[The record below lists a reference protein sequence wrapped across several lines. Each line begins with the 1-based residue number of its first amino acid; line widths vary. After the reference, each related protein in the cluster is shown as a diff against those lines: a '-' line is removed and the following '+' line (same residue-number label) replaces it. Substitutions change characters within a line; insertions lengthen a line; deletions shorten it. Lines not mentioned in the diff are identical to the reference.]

1 MSYQVTY
8 TETTNPSKVPL
19 IVADS
24 SLNTQTSITFVG
36 KNYSG
41 YAPIVASNMLHMLEN
56 FASPTAPSTP
66 VQGQLWYDNGV
77 GLLKV
82 YDGAGNWN
90 AAGSVKKAGTAPSV
104 AASTA
109 GDLWVDTTNSQ
120 LYLFSGSTWLLVGPQ
135 FSAGTLTGPQ
145 VESIVDTSNISHN
158 VISMYSNNF
167 RIAIISKDSFTPK
180 ATVLGFSFIN
190 EGFNLSTVNENSATN
205 PTRFY
210 GTATASDALLVNG
223 KIVAAANFLRSDQS
237 PISNVPFSVRS
248 DGGISLGS
256 NLSFNLGTDGSTAL
270 IYNKTS
276 GSPVEIKLNNAG
288 VPNTVVHVN
297 PTGRVGIGSNNTSPT
312 STLDVSGTITT
323 STGLIDNGTVNSSAL
338 GTGSIKTAG
347 GLSIAKNSNFGGTIT
362 AFGTIT
368 VNNLDITG
376 TPVAATVIQPGSD
389 SATNLYDI
397 GSASRSFRNIY
408 AQSFVG
414 SFNGTFAGSLSG
426 NITGSAARLASPTV
440 FSLTG
445 DVTSNAV
452 SFTGQSALGTAVFTT
467 SINQSLVTSK
477 TVATDSLTTD
487 SLLVF
492 RAGSGLLQMSKQVL
506 FNHVA
511 TIPVGTILP
520 YAGATPP
527 TGYLFCDGSEV
538 LIATYAVLYSV
549 LGYTYKAAVL
559 LQGAATFALPDLRG
573 RFALGKDNM
582 NNGLT
587 VPYKDGSG
595 LPVSAGGGTASRVTD
610 ITGSTLGSASGT
622 QGVTLTT
629 SNLPDH
635 KHNLS
640 SGSAQY
646 YAGGLSGAA
655 PDPNAIPGLGLPA
668 SSTGSGL
675 PNSGSVISSQSSVA
689 VNVMNPYTTIN
700 YIIFTG
706 VI

>member
-145 VESIVDTSNISHN
+145 VESIVDTSNTSHN
-158 VISMYSNNF
+158 VISMYSNNY
-167 RIAIISKDSFTPK
+167 RLAIISKDSFTPK
-180 ATVLGFSFIN
+180 ATILGFSFIN
-190 EGFNLSTVNENSATN
+190 EGFNLSTVNSASATN

-210 GTATASDALLVNG
+210 GTATAADALLVNG
-223 KIVAAANFLRSDQS
+223 TAVAASNFLRGDQS
-237 PISNVPFSVRS
+237 PISSVPFSVRS

-256 NLSFNLGTDGSTAL
+256 NLSFNLGTDGSAAI

-276 GSPVEIKLNNAG
+276 GGPIDIRLNNAG
-288 VPNTVVHVN
+288 VPNTVVHID
-297 PTGRVGIGSNNTSPT
+297 PTGKVGIGSNNTSPT
-312 STLDVSGTITT
+312 TALDVAGTITT
-323 STGLIDNGTVNSSAL
+323 SAGLIDTGTVDSSAL
-338 GTGSIKTAG
+338 GTASIKTAG
-347 GLSIAKNSNFGGTIT
+347 GLSVAKNSNFGGTIT
-362 AFGTIT
+362 AYGTIT
-368 VNNLDITG
+368 VNNLDLTG
-376 TPVAATVIQPGSD
+376 TPVAAAVIQPGTD
-389 SATNLYDI
+389 SAANLYDI
-397 GSASRSFRNIY
+397 GSTARPFRNIY

-445 DVTSNAV
+445 DVTSNTV

-467 SINQSLVTSK
+467 SINQSLITSK
-477 TVATDSLTTD
+477 TITTD
-487 SLLVF
+487 SLLTDSLLVY
-492 RAGSGLLQMSKQVL
+492 RSGSGLLQMSKQVF

-520 YAGATPP
+520 YAGSTPP

-538 LIATYAVLYSV
+538 LISQYAVLYSIIA
-549 LGYTYKAAVL
+549 YTYKAAVL
-559 LQGAATFALPDLRG
+559 LQGAGTFALPDFRG

-582 NNGLT
+582 NNSFT

-595 LPVSAGGGTASRVTD
+595 VLVSAGGGAASRVTD
-610 ITGSTLGSASGT
+610 ITGSTLGSSSGT

-629 SNLPDH
+629 ANLPDH

-640 SGSAQY
+640 SATAQY
-646 YAGGLSGAA
+646 YAAGLPGATT
-655 PDPNAIPGLGLPA
+655 DTNAIPGLGLPA
-668 SSTGSGL
+668 TSTGAGL

>member
-158 VISMYSNNF
+158 VISMYSNNY

-180 ATVLGFSFIN
+180 ATILGFSFIN
-190 EGFNLSTVNENSATN
+190 EGFNLSTVNSTSATN

-210 GTATASDALLVNG
+210 GTATAADALLVNG
-223 KIVAAANFLRSDQS
+223 TAVAASNFLRGDQS
-237 PISNVPFSVRS
+237 PISSVPFSVRS

-256 NLSFNLGTDGSTAL
+256 NLSFNLGTDGSTAI

-276 GSPVEIKLNNAG
+276 GGPVDIKLNNAG
-288 VPNTVVHVN
+288 VPNTVVHVD
-297 PTGRVGIGSNNTSPT
+297 PTGKVGIGNNNTSPT
-312 STLDVSGTITT
+312 STLDV
-323 STGLIDNGTVNSSAL
+323 A
-338 GTGSIKTAG
+338 
-347 GLSIAKNSNFGGTIT
+347 GTIT
-362 AFGTIT
+362 AVGLNLTGTGDLSSLTTLGGAIITKNLLVGGYISANGLIT
-368 VNNLDITG
+368 VSNIDLNTG
-376 TPVAATVIQPGSD
+376 NPVAAAVIQPDSD
-389 SATNLYDI
+389 AAANLYDI
-397 GSASRSFRNIY
+397 GTATRPFRNIY

-452 SFTGQSALGTAVFTT
+452 SFTGQSSLGTAVFTT
-467 SINQSLVTSK
+467 SINQSLITSK
-477 TVATDSLTTD
+477 TITTDSLSTD
-487 SLLVF
+487 SLLVY
-492 RAGSGLLQMSKQVL
+492 RQGGGLLQMSKQVF

-511 TIPVGTILP
+511 TMPIGTILP
-520 YAGATPP
+520 YAGSTPP
-527 TGYLFCDGSEV
+527 TGYLLCDGSEV
-538 LIATYAVLYSV
+538 LIATYAVLYSII
-549 LGYTYKAAVL
+549 GYTYKAAVL
-559 LQGAATFALPDLRG
+559 LQGAGTFALPDFRG

-582 NNGLT
+582 NNSFT

-595 LPVSAGGGTASRVTD
+595 VLVSAGGGAASRVTD
-610 ITGSTLGSASGT
+610 ITGSTLGSSSGT

-629 SNLPDH
+629 ANLPDH

-640 SGSAQY
+640 SASSQY
-646 YAGGLSGAA
+646 YAAGLPGAA
-655 PDPNAIPGLGLPA
+655 TDPNAIPGLGLPA
-668 SSTGSGL
+668 SSTGAGL
-675 PNSGSVISSQSSVA
+675 PNSGGVISSQSSVA

>member
-56 FASPTAPSTP
+56 FASPTAPTTP

-145 VESIVDTSNISHN
+145 VESIVDTSNASHN
-158 VISMYSNNF
+158 VISMYSNNY

-180 ATVLGFSFIN
+180 TTILGFSFIN
-190 EGFNLSTVNENSATN
+190 EGFNLSTVNSTSAIN

-210 GTATASDALLVNG
+210 GTATAADALLVNG
-223 KIVAAANFLRSDQS
+223 TAVAAANFLRSDQS
-237 PISNVPFSVRS
+237 PISSVPFSVRS

-256 NLSFNLGTDGSTAL
+256 NLSFNLGTDGSTAI

-288 VPNTVVHVN
+288 VPNTVVHVD
-297 PTGRVGIGSNNTSPT
+297 PTGKVGIGTNNTSPI
-312 STLDVSGTITT
+312 SELDV
-323 STGLIDNGTVNSSAL
+323 
-338 GTGSIKTAG
+338 K
-347 GLSIAKNSNFGGTIT
+347 GTIT
-362 AFGTIT
+362 AVGLNLTGTGDLSSLTTLGGAIITKNLLVGGYISANGVIT
-368 VNNLDITG
+368 VSNIDLNTG
-376 TPVAATVIQPGSD
+376 NPVAAAVIQPDSD
-389 SATNLYDI
+389 AAANLYDI
-397 GSASRSFRNIY
+397 GSASRPFRNIY

-467 SINQSLVTSK
+467 SINQSLITSK
-477 TVATDSLTTD
+477 TITTDSLSTD
-487 SLLVF
+487 SLLVY
-492 RAGSGLLQMSKQVL
+492 RQGSGLLQMSKQVF

-520 YAGATPP
+520 YAGSTPP
-527 TGYLFCDGSEV
+527 TGYLLCDGSEV
-538 LIATYAVLYSV
+538 LIATYALLYSV

-559 LQGAATFALPDLRG
+559 LQGAGTFALPDFRG
-573 RFALGKDNM
+573 RFALGRDNM
-582 NNGLT
+582 NNSFT

-595 LPVSAGGGTASRVTD
+595 VLVSAGGGAASRVTD

-629 SNLPDH
+629 ANLPDH

-646 YAGGLSGAA
+646 YAGGLPGAA
-655 PDPNAIPGLGLPA
+655 PDSNAIPGLGLPA

-675 PNSGSVISSQSSVA
+675 PNSGSVITSQSSVA

>member
-66 VQGQLWYDNGV
+66 VQGQLWYDNSV

-104 AASTA
+104 SASTA

-145 VESIVDTSNISHN
+145 VESIVDTSNLSHN
-158 VISMYSNNF
+158 VISMYSNNY

-180 ATVLGFSFIN
+180 ATILGFSFVN
-190 EGFNLSTVNENSATN
+190 EGFNLSTVNSSSATN

-210 GTATASDALLVNG
+210 GTATAADALLVNG
-223 KIVAAANFLRSDQS
+223 TAVAASNFLRSDNA
-237 PISNVPFSVRS
+237 PVALVPFSVRS

-256 NLSFNLGTDGSTAL
+256 NLSFNLGTDGTNAV
-270 IYNKTS
+270 ITNRTS
-276 GSPVEIKLNNAG
+276 GSPIDIKLNNAG
-288 VPNTVVHVN
+288 VTNTVVHVD
-297 PTGRVGIGSNNTSPT
+297 PTGKVGIGSNNTSPT
-312 STLDVSGTITT
+312 TALDVAGTITT
-323 STGLIDNGTVNSSAL
+323 RVGLNDTGTVDSSAL

-347 GLSIAKNSNFGGTIT
+347 GLSVAKNSNFGGTVT
-362 AFGTIT
+362 AYGTIT

-376 TPVAATVIQPGSD
+376 TPVAAAVIQPGSD
-389 SATNLYDI
+389 AAANLYDI
-397 GSASRSFRNIY
+397 GSAARPFRNIY

-452 SFTGQSALGTAVFTT
+452 SFTGQSALGTAIFTT
-467 SINQSLVTSK
+467 SINQSLITSK
-477 TVATDSLTTD
+477 TTAIDSLSTD
-487 SLLVF
+487 SLLVY
-492 RAGSGLLQMSKQVL
+492 RSGTGLLQMTKQVF

-511 TIPVGTILP
+511 TMPVGTVLP
-520 YAGATPP
+520 YAGSTPP

-559 LQGAATFALPDLRG
+559 LQGAGTFALPDLRG
-573 RFALGKDNM
+573 RMALGKDNM
-582 NNGLT
+582 NNSFT

-595 LPVSAGGGTASRVTD
+595 VLVSAGGGVASRVTD
-610 ITGSTLGSASGT
+610 ITGSTLGSSSGT

-629 SNLPDH
+629 ANLPDH

-640 SGSAQY
+640 SASSQY
-646 YAGGLSGAA
+646 YVAGLPGAT

-668 SSTGSGL
+668 TSTGSGL
-675 PNSGSVISSQSSVA
+675 PNSGSVITSQSSVA

>member
-145 VESIVDTSNISHN
+145 VESIVDTSNASHN
-158 VISMYSNNF
+158 VISMYSNNY

-180 ATVLGFSFIN
+180 ATILGFSFIN
-190 EGFNLSTVNENSATN
+190 EGFNLSTVNSSSAIN

-210 GTATASDALLVNG
+210 GTATAADALLVNG
-223 KIVAAANFLRSDQS
+223 TAVAASNFLRGDQS
-237 PISNVPFSVRS
+237 PISSVPFSVRS

-256 NLSFNLGTDGSTAL
+256 NLSFNLGTDGSTAI

-276 GSPVEIKLNNAG
+276 GSPIDIKLNNAG
-288 VPNTVVHVN
+288 VPNTVVHVD
-297 PTGRVGIGSNNTSPT
+297 PTGKVGIGSNNTSPT
-312 STLDVSGTITT
+312 TALDVAGTITT
-323 STGLIDNGTVNSSAL
+323 STGIIDNGTVDSSAL

-347 GLSIAKNSNFGGTIT
+347 GLSVTKSSNFGGTIT
-362 AFGTIT
+362 AYGTIN
-368 VNNLDITG
+368 VNNLDLTSS
-376 TPVAATVIQPGSD
+376 PVAAAVIQPGTD
-389 SATNLYDI
+389 SAANLYDI
-397 GSASRSFRNIY
+397 GSSTRPFRNIY

-440 FSLTG
+440 FSLIG
-445 DVTSNAV
+445 DVTSNTV

-467 SINQSLVTSK
+467 SINQSLITSK
-477 TVATDSLTTD
+477 TITTDSLSTD
-487 SLLVF
+487 SLLVY
-492 RAGSGLLQMSKQVL
+492 RSGSGLLQMSKQVF

-511 TIPVGTILP
+511 TMPIGTILP
-520 YAGATPP
+520 YAGSTPP
-527 TGYLFCDGSEV
+527 TGYLLCDGSEV
-538 LIATYAVLYSV
+538 LISQYALLYSII
-549 LGYTYKAAVL
+549 GYTYKAAVL
-559 LQGAATFALPDLRG
+559 LQGAATFALPDFRG

-582 NNGLT
+582 NNSFT

-595 LPVSAGGGTASRVTD
+595 VLVSAGGGAASRVTD
-610 ITGSTLGSASGT
+610 VTGSTLGSSSGT

-629 SNLPDH
+629 ANLPDH

-640 SGSAQY
+640 SGAAQY
-646 YAGGLSGAA
+646 YAAGLPGAA
-655 PDPNAIPGLGLPA
+655 ADSNAIPGLGLPA
-668 SSTGSGL
+668 TSTGSGL
-675 PNSGSVISSQSSVA
+675 PNSGSVITSQSSVA

>member
-104 AASTA
+104 SASTA

-145 VESIVDTSNISHN
+145 VESIVDTSNASHN
-158 VISMYSNNF
+158 VISMYSNNY
-167 RIAIISKDSFTPK
+167 RLAIISKDSFTPK
-180 ATVLGFSFIN
+180 ATILGFSFVN
-190 EGFNLSTVNENSATN
+190 EGFNLSTVNSSSATN

-210 GTATASDALLVNG
+210 GTATAADALLVNG
-223 KIVAAANFLRSDQS
+223 TAVAASNFLRSDNA
-237 PISNVPFSVRS
+237 PVALVPFSVRS

-256 NLSFNLGTDGSTAL
+256 NLSFNLGTDGTNAV
-270 IYNKTS
+270 ITNRTS
-276 GSPVEIKLNNAG
+276 GSPIDIKLNNAG
-288 VPNTVVHVN
+288 VTNTVVHID
-297 PTGRVGIGSNNTSPT
+297 PTGKVGIGSNNTSPT
-312 STLDVSGTITT
+312 TALDVAGTITT
-323 STGLIDNGTVNSSAL
+323 RVGLNDTGTVDSSAL

-347 GLSIAKNSNFGGTIT
+347 GLSVAKNSNFGGTVT
-362 AFGTIT
+362 AYGTIT

-376 TPVAATVIQPGSD
+376 TPVAAAVIQPGSD
-389 SATNLYDI
+389 AAANLYDI
-397 GSASRSFRNIY
+397 GSAARPFRNIY

-452 SFTGQSALGTAVFTT
+452 SFTGQSSLGTAIFTT
-467 SINQSLVTSK
+467 SINQSLITSK
-477 TVATDSLTTD
+477 TTAIDSLSTD
-487 SLLVF
+487 SLLVY
-492 RAGSGLLQMSKQVL
+492 RSGTGLLQMTKQVF

-511 TIPVGTILP
+511 TMPVGTVLP
-520 YAGATPP
+520 YAGSTPP

-559 LQGAATFALPDLRG
+559 LQGAGTFALPDLRG
-573 RFALGKDNM
+573 RMALGKDNM
-582 NNGLT
+582 NNSFT

-595 LPVSAGGGTASRVTD
+595 VLVSAGGGVASRVTD
-610 ITGSTLGSASGT
+610 ITGSTLGSSSGT

-629 SNLPDH
+629 ANLPDH

-640 SGSAQY
+640 SASSQY
-646 YAGGLSGAA
+646 YVAGLPGAT

-675 PNSGSVISSQSSVA
+675 PNSGSVITSQSSVA

>member
-1 MSYQVTY
+1 
-8 TETTNPSKVPL
+8 
-19 IVADS
+19 
-24 SLNTQTSITFVG
+24 
-36 KNYSG
+36 
-41 YAPIVASNMLHMLEN
+41 MLEN

-145 VESIVDTSNISHN
+145 VESIVDTSNLSHN
-158 VISMYSNNF
+158 VISMYSNNY

-180 ATVLGFSFIN
+180 ATILGFSFIN
-190 EGFNLSTVNENSATN
+190 EGFNLSTVNSSSATN

-210 GTATASDALLVNG
+210 GTATAADALLVNG
-223 KIVAAANFLRSDQS
+223 TAVAAANFLRGDQS
-237 PISNVPFSVRS
+237 PISSVPFSVRS

-256 NLSFNLGTDGSTAL
+256 NLSFNLGTDGSTAI

-276 GSPVEIKLNNAG
+276 GSPIEIKLNNAG
-288 VPNTVVHVN
+288 VSNTVVHVE
-297 PTGRVGIGSNNTSPT
+297 PTGRVGIGNNNTSPT
-312 STLDVSGTITT
+312 STLDIAGTITT
-323 STGLIDNGTVNSSAL
+323 SSGLIDNGTVASSAL

-347 GLSIAKNSNFGGTIT
+347 GISVAKNSNFGGSIT
-362 AFGTIT
+362 GYGPLIL
-368 VNNLDITG
+368 NNLDITG
-376 TPVAATVIQPGSD
+376 SPVASTVIHAGSD
-389 SATNLYDI
+389 SAANLYDI
-397 GSASRSFRNIY
+397 GSVTRPFRNVY

-467 SINQSLVTSK
+467 SINQSLITSK
-477 TVATDSLTTD
+477 TATTDSLSTD
-487 SLLVF
+487 SLLVY
-492 RAGSGLLQMSKQVL
+492 RSGSGLLQMSKQVF

-511 TIPVGTILP
+511 TVPVGTLLP
-520 YAGATPP
+520 YAGSTPP

-559 LQGAATFALPDLRG
+559 LQGAGTFALPDFRG

-582 NNGLT
+582 NNGFT

-595 LPVSAGGGTASRVTD
+595 VLVSAGGGAASRVTD
-610 ITGSTLGSASGT
+610 ITASTLGSASGT

-629 SNLPDH
+629 ANLPDH

-646 YAGGLSGAA
+646 YAGGLPSAT
-655 PDPNAIPGLGLPA
+655 PDSNAIPGLGLPA
-668 SSTGSGL
+668 TSTGAGL
-675 PNSGSVISSQSSVA
+675 PNSGSVITSQSSVA

>member
-1 MSYQVTY
+1 MAYQVTY

-19 IVADS
+19 TVADQ

-36 KNYSG
+36 KNYAG

-56 FASPTAPSTP
+56 FASPTAPTSP
-66 VQGQLWYDNGV
+66 VQGQLWYDNGA
-77 GLLKV
+77 GILKV

-90 AAGSVKKAGTAPSV
+90 AAGSVKKASTSPSV
-104 AASTA
+104 ASSTA

-120 LYLFSGSTWLLVGPQ
+120 LYLYSGSNWLLVGPQ

-145 VESIVDTSNISHN
+145 VESIIDTSNISHN
-158 VISMYSNNF
+158 VISMYSNNY

-180 ATVLGFSFIN
+180 STITGFSFIN
-190 EGFNLSTVNENSATN
+190 EGFNLSTVNSSSSTN

-210 GTATASDALLVNG
+210 GTATAADALLVNG
-223 KIVAAANFLRSDQS
+223 TTVASSNFLRSDQS
-237 PISNVPFSVRS
+237 PIATVPFSVRS

-256 NLSFNLGTDGSTAL
+256 NLSFNLGTDGSTAI

-276 GSPVEIKLNNAG
+276 GSSIDIKLNNAG
-288 VPNTVVHVN
+288 STNTVVHID
-297 PTGRVGIGSNNTSPT
+297 PTGKVGIGSNNTSPT
-312 STLDVSGTITT
+312 TALDVAGTITT
-323 STGLIDNGTVNSSAL
+323 RVGLIDTGTVDSSVL

-347 GLSIAKNSNFGGTIT
+347 GLSVAKKSNFGD
-362 AFGTIT
+362 
-368 VNNLDITG
+368 DITSYGQYFLNYLDG
-376 TPVAATVIQPGSD
+376 TGSPVAAAVIQPGTD
-389 SATNLYDI
+389 SAANLYDI
-397 GSASRSFRNIY
+397 GTATRPFRNIY

-426 NITGSAARLASPTV
+426 NITGSAARLASPTA

-445 DVTSNAV
+445 DVTSNV
-452 SFTGQSALGTAVFTT
+452 ISFTGQSGTGTAIFTT
-467 SINQSLVTSK
+467 AINQGIITNKDIAADSQP
-477 TVATDSLTTD
+477 TDK
-487 SLLVF
+487 LLVY
-492 RAGSGLLQMSKQVL
+492 RSGTGLLQMSKQIF
-506 FNHVA
+506 FNHIA
-511 TIPVGTILP
+511 TMPVGTILP

-527 TGYLFCDGSEV
+527 TGYLLCDGSEI
-538 LIATYAVLYSV
+538 LIANYATLYSII
-549 LGYTYKAAVL
+549 GYTYKAAVL
-559 LQGAATFALPDLRG
+559 LQGAGTFAIPDLRG

-582 NNGLT
+582 NNSLS

-595 LPVSAGGGTASRVTD
+595 VLVSAGGGTASRVTD
-610 ITGSTLGSASGT
+610 VTASTLGTSSGT

-646 YAGGLSGAA
+646 YAAGLPGAA
-655 PDPNAIPGLGLPA
+655 SDPSAIPGLGLP
-668 SSTGSGL
+668 STSTGSGL
-675 PNSGSVISSQSSVA
+675 PNSGSVITSQSSQA

>member
-1 MSYQVTY
+1 MSYQVTF

-19 IVADS
+19 TVADA
-24 SLNTQTSITFVG
+24 SLNTQTNITFVG

-41 YAPIVASNMLHMLEN
+41 YAPIIANNMLHMLEN
-56 FASPTAPSTP
+56 FASPTAPTTP
-66 VQGQLWYDNGV
+66 VQGQLWYDNATGI
-77 GLLKV
+77 LKV
-82 YDGAGNWN
+82 FDGAGNWN
-90 AAGSVKKAGTAPSV
+90 ATGSVKKAGTAPAV

-120 LYLFSGSTWLLVGPQ
+120 LYLYSGSTWLLVGPQ

-145 VESIVDTSNISHN
+145 VESIIDTSNVSHN
-158 VISMYSNNF
+158 VISMYSNNY

-180 ATVLGFSFIN
+180 TTIVGFSFVN
-190 EGFNLSTVNENSATN
+190 EGFNLSTVNSSNSSN

-210 GTATASDALLVNG
+210 GTATAADALLVNG
-223 KIVAAANFLRSDQS
+223 NVINSSNFLRSDSS
-237 PISNVPFSVRS
+237 PITSVPFSVRS

-256 NLSFNLGTDGSTAL
+256 NLSFNLGTDGSTAV

-276 GSPVEIKLNNAG
+276 GSPIDIKLNNAG
-288 VPNTVVHVN
+288 ATNTVIHID
-297 PTGRVGIGSNNTSPT
+297 PTGKVGIGSNNTSPA
-312 STLDVSGTITT
+312 STLDVGGMITT
-323 STGLIDNGTVNSSAL
+323 VGLNDTGTTTSASV

-347 GLSIAKNSNFGGTIT
+347 GLSVAKNSNFGGSIT
-362 AFGTIT
+362 GYGPIIL
-368 VNNLDITG
+368 NNLDVTG
-376 TPVAATVIQPGSD
+376 APIASTVIHAGSD
-389 SATNLYDI
+389 SAANLYDI
-397 GSASRSFRNIY
+397 GSVARPFRNIY

-452 SFTGQSALGTAVFTT
+452 SFTGQSSLGTAVFTT
-467 SINQSLVTSK
+467 SINQSIITSK
-477 TVATDSLTTD
+477 TDATDSLTTD
-487 SLLVF
+487 SLLVY
-492 RAGSGLLQMSKQVL
+492 RPGTGLLQMTKQVF

-511 TIPVGTILP
+511 TVPVGAIMP
-520 YAGATPP
+520 YAGSTPP
-527 TGYLFCDGSEV
+527 AGYLLCDGSEI
-538 LIATYAVLYSV
+538 LIATYATLYSV
-549 LGYTYKAAVL
+549 IGYTYKAAVL
-559 LQGAATFALPDLRG
+559 LQGAATFALPDFRG

-582 NNGLT
+582 NNSLS
-587 VPYKDGSG
+587 VPYKDNSG
-595 LPVSAGGGTASRVTD
+595 TLVSAGGGSASRVTD
-610 ITGSTLGSASGT
+610 ITGSTLGASSGT

-635 KHNLS
+635 KHNLN
-640 SGSAQY
+640 SGTAQY
-646 YAGGLSGAA
+646 YAAGLPGATA
-655 PDPNAIPGLGLPA
+655 DPNAIPGLGLPS

-675 PNSGSVISSQSSVA
+675 PNSGSVISSQTSQA
-689 VNVMNPYTTIN
+689 VNVMNPYTTVN

>member
-66 VQGQLWYDNGV
+66 VQGQLWYDNAV

-145 VESIVDTSNISHN
+145 VESIVDTSNASHN
-158 VISMYSNNF
+158 VISMYSNNY

-180 ATVLGFSFIN
+180 ATILGFSFIN
-190 EGFNLSTVNENSATN
+190 EGFNLSTVNSTSATN

-210 GTATASDALLVNG
+210 GTATAADALLVNG
-223 KIVAAANFLRSDQS
+223 TAVAASNFLRGDQS
-237 PISNVPFSVRS
+237 PISSVPFSVRS

-256 NLSFNLGTDGSTAL
+256 NLSFNLGTDGSTAI

-288 VPNTVVHVN
+288 VPNTVVHVD
-297 PTGRVGIGSNNTSPT
+297 PTGKVGIGTNNTSPI
-312 STLDVSGTITT
+312 SELDV
-323 STGLIDNGTVNSSAL
+323 
-338 GTGSIKTAG
+338 K
-347 GLSIAKNSNFGGTIT
+347 GTIT
-362 AFGTIT
+362 AVGLNLTGTSDLASFTTLGGAVITKNLLVGGYISANGLIT
-368 VNNLDITG
+368 VSNIDLNTG
-376 TPVAATVIQPGSD
+376 NPVAAAVIQPDSD
-389 SATNLYDI
+389 AAANLYDI
-397 GSASRSFRNIY
+397 GSASRPFRNIY

-467 SINQSLVTSK
+467 SINQSLITSK
-477 TVATDSLTTD
+477 TITTDSLSTD
-487 SLLVF
+487 SLLVY
-492 RAGSGLLQMSKQVL
+492 RQGSGLLQMSKQVF

-520 YAGATPP
+520 YAGITPP

-538 LIATYAVLYSV
+538 LISQYALLYSII
-549 LGYTYKAAVL
+549 GYTYKAAVL
-559 LQGAATFALPDLRG
+559 LQGAATFALPDFRG

-582 NNGLT
+582 NNSFT

-595 LPVSAGGGTASRVTD
+595 VLVSAGGGAASRVTD
-610 ITGSTLGSASGT
+610 ITGSTLGSSSGT

-629 SNLPDH
+629 ANLPDH

-640 SGSAQY
+640 SGAAQY
-646 YAGGLSGAA
+646 YAGGLPGAGA
-655 PDPNAIPGLGLPA
+655 DSNAIPGLGLPPT
-668 SSTGSGL
+668 STGSGL
-675 PNSGSVISSQSSVA
+675 PNSGGVITSQSSVA